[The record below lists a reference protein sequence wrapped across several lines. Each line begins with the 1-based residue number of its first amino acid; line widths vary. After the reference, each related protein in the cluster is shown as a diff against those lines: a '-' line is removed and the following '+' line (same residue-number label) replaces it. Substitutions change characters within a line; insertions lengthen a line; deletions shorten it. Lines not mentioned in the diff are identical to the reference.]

1 MFMHIAIHTPKPEHR
16 DDVIASMQRAGA
28 ASDGAEGLLQ
38 MGPWLEIDGGR
49 LVGLAIWESREAFLA
64 AAPASSR
71 LSATT
76 RSTSGKPSRSRA
88 SSSRRPRPQA
98 SGRLTRPTEAQGF

>member
-1 MFMHIAIHTPKPEHR
+1 MFTHIAIHTPKPEHR

-38 MGPWLEIDGGR
+38 MGPWQEIDGGR
-49 LVGLAIWESREAFLA
+49 LVGLAIWGRARHSSPRLQ
-64 AAPASSR
+64 ASSR

-76 RSTSGKPSRSRA
+76 RSTSG
-88 SSSRRPRPQA
+88 
-98 SGRLTRPTEAQGF
+98 EAEPIVSLQLEEA

>member
-1 MFMHIAIHTPKPEHR
+1 MFTHIAIHTPKPEHR

-38 MGPWLEIDGGR
+38 MGSWQEIDGGR

-64 AAPASSR
+64 AAPDIFAAVGDDPFDEWEAEPVVSLR
-71 LSATT
+71 LE
-76 RSTSGKPSRSRA
+76 
-88 SSSRRPRPQA
+88 
-98 SGRLTRPTEAQGF
+98 EA